1 VSASASFA
9 SIVDGG
15 TAAGGG
21 SSVIDGMYKK
31 DDENN
36 NNSGDRRRRTA
47 PKESF
52 AVKGVDVDDAWTA
65 ASPSIMMCIVGVFGI
80 TWNVMI
86 PT

>member
-1 VSASASFA
+1 M

-21 SSVIDGMYKK
+21 SSIVDDTYKK
-31 DDENN
+31 DDEKDNDGGN
-36 NNSGDRRRRTA
+36 RRRRTA

-52 AVKGVDVDDAWTA
+52 AVEGVDVDDAWA
-65 ASPSIMMCIVGVFGI
+65 ASSPSIVICIVGVFGI
-80 TWNVMI
+80 TWNVLI